1 MDIDWEKER
10 LNRQFEKR
18 QDLLLGGSILLLL
31 VGLFLLICL
40 LFSVADEEAGPA
52 SWISLGIAGAG
63 ELAEV
68 T

>member
-40 LFSVADEEAGPA
+40 LFSVADEEDSPA
-52 SWISLGIAGAG
+52 SWVSFRIAGDR
-63 ELAEV
+63 
-68 T
+68 